1 MNIYKNYYR
10 NLIEENRQILYPL
23 LLPDNEEEENFNSL
37 LVSKLKAKGSQIEN
51 SLSTDKDFLLIF
63 LNEIVEEYGD
73 DSPKIQNFKNLVKE
87 TLVSSKDSDLE
98 FFFWFLSDIYSNLET
113 SNQDKRTSGSIEELP
128 RTKKKH
134 QQKPRKNSKR
144 KPKALK
150 TRNERNRSNQ

>member
-23 LLPDNEEEENFNSL
+23 LLPDNEEEEKFNSL
-37 LVSKLKAKGSQIEN
+37 LASKLKAKGSQIEN

-63 LNEIVEEYGD
+63 LNEIIEECGD

-98 FFFWFLSDIYSNLET
+98 FFFWFLSDIYSNLEA
-113 SNQDKRTSGSIEELP
+113 SNQSKGTSGSIEEVS
-128 RTKKKH
+128 RTKKRY

-144 KPKALK
+144 KAKALK